1 MKFMDVLQASDARLL
16 WEDARSILQ
25 SQGATEQLLNLMAS
39 CNPLALEDS
48 QLQLSIPSSFA
59 NRLLERER
67 DQVEKALSQAAFE
80 PTTFM
85 IAGAQASSPAPS
97 APEPTVNTA
106 AAQPQPTFTPAAT
119 PSPLPQTLASS
130 PATLQPE
137 APSKFK
143 ANPSFGAQTSM
154 TMEQWQAYQRQASV
168 AETPAPPQPAAA
180 QATEA
185 APKNPLVEIV
195 AEKDATLTFDTFVEA
210 EENRYALQAAKQVA
224 NGSPQYNPLFI
235 HGSSGLGKT
244 HLLRAIQNYIA
255 VNDPSRQCVYRIAT
269 DFRDDYVKAMQGDR
283 SVKDAL
289 TRNYQNIDVLILDDI
304 QHIANAQGTMEFFFD
319 TFNYLM
325 SNGKQVIL
333 AADVPP
339 AEIGMD
345 ERYSSR
351 MSQGFSVAIH
361 TPTLEFKRVLIETFY
376 ERMHAEGIPGTLTRD
391 DLTLMADRAGG
402 NIRSIRAFVQD
413 CLLRSTHQENG
424 RLEPADIMA
433 AAAERWSREGLH
445 ISIEDIQSLVQSTYS
460 VSRQDLV
467 SNKRNKEIA
476 QPRHIAIWLSRELTD
491 STLQE
496 IGRHFGGRTHATVK
510 HSIAWVEETMETDRL
525 FQDRVNRLRDR
536 LGGS

>member
-180 QATEA
+180 QVTEA

-244 HLLRAIQNYIA
+244 HLLRAIQTYIA

>member
-67 DQVEKALSQAAFE
+67 DKVEKALSQAAFE

-180 QATEA
+180 QVTEA

>member
-180 QATEA
+180 QVTEA
-185 APKNPLVEIV
+185 APKNPLVEIA

>member
-39 CNPLALEDS
+39 CDPLALEGS
-48 QLQLSIPSSFA
+48 QLQLSTPSSFA

-85 IAGAQASSPAPS
+85 IAGAQTPSSTTSVPD
-97 APEPTVNTA
+97 PTVNPV
-106 AAQPQPTFTPAAT
+106 AAQPQPAFTPAAT
-119 PSPLPQTLASS
+119 PAPRPQTLAAS
-130 PATLQPE
+130 PATLEPE

-154 TMEQWQAYQRQASV
+154 TMEQWQAYQRQAT
-168 AETPAPPQPAAA
+168 ATETPVPPQPAAA
-180 QATEA
+180 QVIEV

>member
-39 CNPLALEDS
+39 CDPLALEGS
-48 QLQLSIPSSFA
+48 QLQLSTPSSFA

-85 IAGAQASSPAPS
+85 IAGAQTPSSTTS
-97 APEPTVNTA
+97 APDPTVNPV
-106 AAQPQPTFTPAAT
+106 AAQPQPAFTPAAT
-119 PSPLPQTLASS
+119 PAPRPQTLAAS
-130 PATLQPE
+130 PATLEPE

-154 TMEQWQAYQRQASV
+154 TMEQWQAYQRQATA
-168 AETPAPPQPAAA
+168 AETLVPPHPAAA
-180 QATEA
+180 QVIEV

>member
-39 CNPLALEDS
+39 CDPLTLEGS
-48 QLQLSIPSSFA
+48 QLQLSTPSSFA

-85 IAGAQASSPAPS
+85 IASAQTPSPSTS
-97 APEPTVNTA
+97 APEPTVNPVV
-106 AAQPQPTFTPAAT
+106 AQPQPAFAPSATPA
-119 PSPLPQTLASS
+119 PRPQTPAPS

-168 AETPAPPQPAAA
+168 AEAPTPPQPATA
-180 QATEA
+180 QLIEV

>member
-1 MKFMDVLQASDARLL
+1 MDVSQASDARLL

-39 CNPLALEDS
+39 CDPLALEGS
-48 QLQLSIPSSFA
+48 QLQLSTPSSFA

-85 IAGAQASSPAPS
+85 IAGAQTPSSTTS
-97 APEPTVNTA
+97 APDPTVNPV
-106 AAQPQPTFTPAAT
+106 AAQPQPAFTPAAT
-119 PSPLPQTLASS
+119 PAPRPQTLASS
-130 PATLQPE
+130 PATLEPE

-168 AETPAPPQPAAA
+168 AEPPAPPQPAAA
-180 QATEA
+180 QVTEV

>member
-1 MKFMDVLQASDARLL
+1 MDVLQASDARLL

-39 CNPLALEDS
+39 CDPLALEGS
-48 QLQLSIPSSFA
+48 QLQLSTPSSFA

-85 IAGAQASSPAPS
+85 IAGAQTPSSTTSVPD
-97 APEPTVNTA
+97 PTLNPV
-106 AAQPQPTFTPAAT
+106 AAQPQPAFTPAAT
-119 PSPLPQTLASS
+119 PAPRPQTLTAS
-130 PATLQPE
+130 PATLEPE

-154 TMEQWQAYQRQASV
+154 TMEQWQAYQRQATA
-168 AETPAPPQPAAA
+168 AETLVPPQPAAA
-180 QATEA
+180 QVIEV

>member
-180 QATEA
+180 QVTEA

-333 AADVPP
+333 AADGPP

>member
-180 QATEA
+180 QVTEA

-289 TRNYQNIDVLILDDI
+289 TRNYQNIDMLILDDI

>member
-97 APEPTVNTA
+97 APEPTVTTA

-180 QATEA
+180 QVTEA

>member
-1 MKFMDVLQASDARLL
+1 MDVLQASDARLL

-39 CNPLALEDS
+39 CDPLTLEGS
-48 QLQLSIPSSFA
+48 QLQLSTPSSFA

-85 IAGAQASSPAPS
+85 IASAQTPSPSTS
-97 APEPTVNTA
+97 APEPTVNPVV
-106 AAQPQPTFTPAAT
+106 AQPQPAFAPSATPA
-119 PSPLPQTLASS
+119 PRPQTPAPS

-168 AETPAPPQPAAA
+168 AEAPRPPQPATV
-180 QATEA
+180 QVIEV

>member
-180 QATEA
+180 QVTEA

-445 ISIEDIQSLVQSTYS
+445 ISIEGIQSLVQSTYS

>member
-39 CNPLALEDS
+39 CDPLALEDS

-180 QATEA
+180 QVTEA

>member
-1 MKFMDVLQASDARLL
+1 MKFMDVLQASDTRLL

-180 QATEA
+180 QVTEA